1 MTESPATPL
10 DRLWHLQE
18 VLLEIR
24 SKSERRDRT
33 PDHLEHVERE
43 HRDDSLRGGALQAQ
57 LASSEEQRR
66 GLADEIAEWGEKRK
80 KYQEQQRLVKNTREY
95 GALLDQVDA
104 VGREI
109 RSREDAT
116 LALDEAI
123 EALAAELAAWEADYA
138 PRLARYDEQMAGWRA
153 EQAELTRQIDAA
165 EARSAA
171 LKKVIDR
178 RQLVA
183 FERIAGARGGIAVAR
198 VIQVG
203 NQPTCSGCNIR
214 LRPQLFS
221 DLRLSREIVHCDG
234 CKRILYYDGIG
245 GV

>member
-1 MTESPATPL
+1 MTDTPAAPL
-10 DRLWHLQE
+10 DRLWQLQE

-24 SKSERRDRT
+24 SKTERRDRT

-43 HRDDSLRGGALQAQ
+43 HRDDALRGGELQAE
-57 LASSEEQRR
+57 LASSEDERR
-66 GLADEIAEWGEKRK
+66 RLADEIADWGEKRK
-80 KYQEQQRLVKNTREY
+80 KYQEQQRLVKNNREY
-95 GALLDQVDA
+95 GALLDEISTVA
-104 VGREI
+104 REI

-116 LALDEAI
+116 LQLDEKVDG
-123 EALAAELAAWEADYA
+123 LKAELAAWETDFA
-138 PRLARYDEQMAGWRA
+138 PRQARYDEQMADWRA
-153 EQAELTRQIDAA
+153 EQAELTRQIEAA

-171 LKKVIDR
+171 LKKSVDR
-178 RQLVA
+178 RQLVS

-198 VIQVG
+198 VTLVG

-214 LRPQLFS
+214 LRPQLFADIRMS
-221 DLRLSREIVHCDG
+221 KEIVHCDG